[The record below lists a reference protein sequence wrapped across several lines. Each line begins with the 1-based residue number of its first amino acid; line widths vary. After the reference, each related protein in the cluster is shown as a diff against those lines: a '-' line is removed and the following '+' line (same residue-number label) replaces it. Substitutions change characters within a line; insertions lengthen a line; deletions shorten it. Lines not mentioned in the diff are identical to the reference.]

1 MGKFIVMLGII
12 GSDILTRAKAFLLNW
27 VPGKIPERVCEAL
40 DAAPEMRYR
49 GIVGSSQWMPLGTAR
64 KRKSLTED
72 IPNLLGC
79 FIPYP
84 KFD

>member
-1 MGKFIVMLGII
+1 MLGNIE
-12 GSDILTRAKAFLLNW
+12 SVILTRAKVFLLNW

-40 DAAPEMRYR
+40 KAAPEMRYR

-72 IPNLLGC
+72 VHNILTAMC
-79 FIPYP
+79 IWF
-84 KFD
+84 